1 MDTTDY
7 HTQHITRPN
16 NSTKP
21 PKYWWSYTTTWMTIG
36 SDRHIQAQ
44 RISISKLTTPKGI
57 VSEPIESSKVRPHH
71 VNDRTITKIRPNVTE
86 IPRTN
91 VKTSTFTG
99 DFNFE
104 FNKIS
109 FVVSP
114 TFY

>member
-1 MDTTDY
+1 
-7 HTQHITRPN
+7 
-16 NSTKP
+16 
-21 PKYWWSYTTTWMTIG
+21 MTIG

-71 VNDRTITKIRPNVTE
+71 VNDRTITKIRPNATE
-86 IPRTN
+86 IPRRN
-91 VKTSTFTG
+91 VKTSTFAG